1 MDLNKLQF
9 KANLRTGWQAL
20 DLGYLMARRWWPTL
34 MLSSAIPA
42 LLLFLPLLLVF
53 FDHPYWAVFIIW
65 WLKPFWERLPL
76 YYASRKIFSEDTG
89 LRDMFRQI
97 FSLYLKDFIP
107 WLVWRRFAFQRSYD
121 APVTLLEG
129 LKGSARSKRLQTLHG
144 KYTDTA
150 ISNQL
155 VGLIFEAIV
164 SGGIFFGL
172 ALLLPDAWSEQF
184 FDSFDDE
191 TLLGEW
197 VYSLCMFMA
206 MFCVLPFYT
215 MAGFSLYLNRRIELE
230 AWDIEISFRSL
241 AERKQSRGSSLG
253 ILLPA
258 FSALLLTLVL
268 VSPQPALAQI
278 QHDASS
284 ARDLIDSVLDGE
296 DYGSEKTVSK
306 WRFKNL
312 VEENEDKIPQWFI
325 DFIRWLEQF
334 LDFDVDEDT
343 GDMSLS
349 FSDWVK
355 LLLIAAFVALV
366 VYLLYRY
373 RVPLSGLA
381 NRNREGEA
389 ERPDVLFGLD
399 VTPESIPKNVTDQV
413 MQLWQQ
419 QQHREALG
427 LLYRAALSHL
437 IEHHDMAF
445 KASHTEA
452 ECAAL
457 VKRQGIQSL
466 SNYFSQLTHV
476 WRHLAYG
483 HELPEQSVLE
493 QLCKQWSKEMKH
505 AQT

>member
-20 DLGYLMARRWWPTL
+20 DLGYLMARRWWLTL

-53 FDHPYWAVFIIW
+53 FDNPYWAVFIIW

-76 YYASRKIFSEDTG
+76 YYASRKIFSEETG

-97 FSLYLKDFIP
+97 IGLYLKDFLP
-107 WLVWRRFAFQRSYD
+107 WLLWRRFAFQRSYD

-129 LKGSARSKRLQTLHG
+129 LKGRIRRKRLQTLHG

-155 VGLIFEAIV
+155 VGLIFEIIV
-164 SGGIFFGL
+164 SAGIFFGL
-172 ALLLPDAWSEQF
+172 ILLLPETWSDQF
-184 FDSFDDE
+184 FDAFGDE
-191 TLLGEW
+191 TLLGQW
-197 VYSLCMFMA
+197 GYSLCMFVA

-241 AERKQSRGSSLG
+241 AERKQTRSGSLG
-253 ILLPA
+253 ALIPVISAILLA
-258 FSALLLTLVL
+258 FALT
-268 VSPQPALAQI
+268 SPQPVLAQAR
-278 QHDASS
+278 HDASS
-284 ARDLIDSVLDGE
+284 ARELIELILDGE
-296 DYGSEKTVSK
+296 DYGSEKTVQK

-312 VEENEDKIPQWFI
+312 VEENEDKIPEWFI

-334 LDFDVDEDT
+334 LDFEVDEDT
-343 GDMSLS
+343 GETTLS
-349 FSDWVK
+349 ASDWIK
-355 LLLIAAFVALV
+355 LLLIAAFIALV

-373 RVPLSGLA
+373 RVPLGELA
-381 NRNREGEA
+381 SRSRKAEA

-399 VTPESIPKNVTDQV
+399 VTPESIPENVTDQV
-413 MQLWQQ
+413 MQLWRQ

-457 VKRQGIQSL
+457 VKRRGIPSL
-466 SNYFSQLTHV
+466 SNYFTRLTDV
-476 WRHLAYG
+476 WRHLAYA
-483 HELPEQSVLE
+483 HEQPEQAVLE
-493 QLCKQWSKEMKH
+493 QLCQQWNVEMTH